1 MKKVLIVDGYNMI
14 GAWKELRHLRETNF
28 EEARNRLVDLM
39 AEYKAS
45 MDMKVIIVFDA
56 HNVSGNEQ
64 NYVYNDV
71 EIIFTK
77 KNETADERIEKL
89 TNEIKTRRT
98 QIYVATSDM
107 IEQHVIFGNGALR
120 ISARELEI
128 EVQNIQSKISEQV
141 ETKKSEMP
149 KTRIPL
155 SKEVEKVFE
164 KMRRGL
170 K

>member
-1 MKKVLIVDGYNMI
+1 MGKVLIVDGYNMI
-14 GAWKELRHLRETNF
+14 GAWKELRPLRDTDF
-28 EEARNRLVDLM
+28 EEARNRLIDLM
-39 AEYKAS
+39 AEYKAT
-45 MDMKVIIVFDA
+45 MGMKVIIVFDA
-56 HNVSGNEQ
+56 YHVSGNEQ
-64 NYVYNDV
+64 SYTEKGI
-71 EIIFTK
+71 EIIYTK

-89 TNEIKTRRT
+89 TNELKSRRT

-120 ISARELEI
+120 ITAYELES
-128 EVQNIQSKISEQV
+128 EVQEIKAKISEQV
-141 ETKKSEMP
+141 KEKTSQKP

-155 SKEVEKVFE
+155 SKEIESAFE